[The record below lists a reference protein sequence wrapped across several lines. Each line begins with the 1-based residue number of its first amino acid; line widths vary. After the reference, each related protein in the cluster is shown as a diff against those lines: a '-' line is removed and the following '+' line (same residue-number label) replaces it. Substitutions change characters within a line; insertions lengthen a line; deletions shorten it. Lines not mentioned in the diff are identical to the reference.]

1 MSDTHPTQEPPN
13 NGHGQHAMH
22 GMHHGPAFDHVQGRH
37 EAFLHTHVDPFTVQ
51 EKLTAAQIVEGMS
64 GTSFQARNLAA
75 ATRIWKNML
84 DDEVTIFLGIAGA
97 MVPAGMRSIIRYL
110 IENRMVDVIVST
122 GANMFHDVYETLGKP
137 HWQTRPDTDDVELG
151 RRRLNRFYDVLAP
164 ETDFADAEEFVVA
177 FAQTLESDRPYS
189 TREYFEGVG
198 RALIP
203 MAQEE
208 GILTAAARHGVPIYS
223 PAIGDSV
230 HGLAIATGRVRS
242 QHRLIF
248 DVIGDVLETSSIAL
262 TSKRTGVIYIG
273 GGTPKN
279 FIQQAEVAAYI
290 YNRECN
296 GHKYGIQI
304 TMDQPQ
310 WGGLS
315 GCTFEEA
322 QSWRKI
328 APDADFVTLNVEA
341 TVALPLIVSA
351 LAEEMPDVRSKRV
364 LPELDFGPSARD
376 KLGQR

>member
-1 MSDTHPTQEPPN
+1 MSESTP
-13 NGHGQHAMH
+13 NGHNMHSMHHPMH
-22 GMHHGPAFDHVQGRH
+22 GAHGVH
-37 EAFLHTHVDPFTVQ
+37 ESILHTHVDPFTVQ
-51 EKLTAAQIVEGMS
+51 EKISAAELMHGLA
-64 GTSFQARNLAA
+64 GTSFQARNLASA
-75 ATRIWKNML
+75 SRIWKRML
-84 DDEVTIFLGIAGA
+84 EDEVTIFLGIAGA
-97 MVPAGMRSIIRYL
+97 MVPAGMRNIIRYL
-110 IENRMVDVIVST
+110 IENRMVDVIVTT

-151 RRRLNRFYDVLAP
+151 RRRINRFYDVLAP
-164 ETDFADAEEFVVA
+164 ETDFADAEEFVVS
-177 FAQTLESDRPYS
+177 FAQTLEHDRPYS
-189 TREYFEGVG
+189 TREYFEAVG
-198 RALIP
+198 KALIP
-203 MAQEE
+203 MAHED
-208 GILTAAARHGVPIYS
+208 GILTAAAKNGVPIYS

-242 QHRLIF
+242 GHRLMF

-262 TSKRTGVIYIG
+262 NSKRTGVIYIG

-290 YNRECN
+290 YNRECP
-296 GHKYGIQI
+296 GHKYGVQV

-328 APDADFVTLNVEA
+328 APDADFVTVNVEA

-351 LAEEMPDVRSKRV
+351 LAEERPDNRSQRI
-364 LPELDFGPSARD
+364 LPELDFGDSARE
-376 KLGQR
+376 KAAL